1 MKRET
6 IELLEQAQE
15 NIEAGDMLIK
25 AQFLKIAVSR
35 GYYAIFY
42 TARALLLEE
51 GKTSSSH
58 REVQSA
64 FGRLFA
70 KTSRLDPKFH
80 QYLIKGFRERQAA
93 DYQHHAE
100 ISEAD
105 AVEVV
110 NHAEEFLAAAKSY
123 LASTPSSDEANP

>member
-1 MKRET
+1 MKPET
-6 IELLEQAQE
+6 AELLEQAAV
-15 NIEAGDMLIK
+15 NIKAADILIEAK
-25 AQFLKIAVSR
+25 FFEIAVSR

-42 TARALLLEE
+42 IARALLLEI

-58 REVQSA
+58 SEVQSA

-70 KTSRLDPKFH
+70 KTSKLDPKFH
-80 QYLIKGFRERQAA
+80 QYLLRDFRKRQLA
-93 DYQHHAE
+93 DYQHNAE
-100 ISEAD
+100 VSEDD

-123 LASTPSSDEANP
+123 LASIEPSPA